1 MPGDD
6 VAGDVG
12 GFQMLLTK
20 ALKQQQGHLPLAT
33 AFTAANGRIVGDN
46 LGLKIMA
53 KEGRNHGFYH
63 PTHPTFKKCLSLT
76 IRQFSRKRVFHC
88 LPNPLSGQVYV
99 CWGDGK
105 SCDTDKV
112 RCTVVDGCGM

>member
-46 LGLKIMA
+46 LGLKTMA

-63 PTHPTFKKCLSLT
+63 PTHPTFKKMFEPDNSP
-76 IRQFSRKRVFHC
+76 VFEEKSF
-88 LPNPLSGQVYV
+88 PLSS
-99 CWGDGK
+99 K
-105 SCDTDKV
+105 SPIWPGLCLLG
-112 RCTVVDGCGM
+112 RW